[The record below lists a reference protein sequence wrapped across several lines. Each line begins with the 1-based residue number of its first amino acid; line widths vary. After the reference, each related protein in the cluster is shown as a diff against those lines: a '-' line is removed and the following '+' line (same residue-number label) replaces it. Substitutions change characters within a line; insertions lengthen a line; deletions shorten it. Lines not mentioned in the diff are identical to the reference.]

1 MKAFFDALRT
11 ELGSLTHDQVRGFE
25 IILAASADLPL
36 RHRAYILATAWHET
50 AFTMQ
55 PVRETLAK
63 TDASAVN
70 ILERAWAEG
79 KLKWVRTPYWRFD
92 SEGKT
97 FLGRGYVQLTHK
109 SNYAKAGEKLGV
121 DLVADPNRAMNP
133 ELAAMILVRGMR
145 EGWFTGKKM
154 ADFQTYADMRRVVNG
169 TDRAAQIARYAT
181 SFEIALQALE
191 EAGVEPPEPEKPEKQ
206 PCVIFKSI
214 RKFLKGE

>member
-1 MKAFFDALRT
+1 MKAFFDAVLT
-11 ELGSLTHDQVRGFE
+11 ELGPLSQSQVNGFE
-25 IILAASADLPL
+25 TILAASAHLPL

-70 ILERAWAEG
+70 ILERAWSEG

-92 SEGKT
+92 SDGKSW
-97 FLGRGYVQLTHK
+97 LGRGFVQLTHK

-121 DLVADPNRAMNP
+121 DLLADLNKAMNP
-133 ELAAMILVRGMR
+133 DLAAQILVRGMR
-145 EGWFTGKKM
+145 DGWFTGKKM
-154 ADFQTYADMRRVVNG
+154 SDFKTYADMRRVVNG

-191 EAGVEPPEPEKPEKQ
+191 EAGIEEDEPETKTRRELSWIDHL
-206 PCVIFKSI
+206 CALI
-214 RKFLKGE
+214 RGK